1 MLILLATASNPSAPF
16 HISTNWKTQMVK
28 VLKGGNSQQKIVNT
42 LMQLMQSEEEAMI
55 NRHFRNTKARR
66 QHYFDYN
73 ATFPLNLFDKRGS
86 KLQHSYDL

>member
-1 MLILLATASNPSAPF
+1 
-16 HISTNWKTQMVK
+16 MVK

-55 NRHFRNTKARR
+55 NRHFRNTKHQSQKAE
-66 QHYFDYN
+66 HYFDCN